1 MTLDM
6 FKYTTLSS
14 GEHIVIALLGIAE
27 YKKLRKH

>member
-14 GEHIVIALLGIAE
+14 CEYFVIALLGIAE
-27 YKKLRKH
+27 YKK